1 MVRFQEYEVPLSF
14 STLEDDSDEA
24 NQIPK
29 QKDKEENNEEK
40 PNKRNRKILI
50 NLDEES

>member
-14 STLEDDSDEA
+14 STLEDNSGED

-29 QKDKEENNEEK
+29 RTNAEENNEEK
-40 PNKRNRKILI
+40 PDNRNRKILI
-50 NLDEES
+50 DLDEEG